1 MDEIKKEKPRA
12 PKKLSSDQKAPRNR
26 RAPQKEPMPPKLK
39 LLFTIVNRQRAELY
53 AALLQSFEVNMQL
66 YLLAHGTAS
75 SETLEYLGLS
85 DMDKSVI
92 VSVIREDKCDAA
104 LKYLDEKFHT
114 IKNGSGIAF
123 TVPMTSGIGV
133 AIYQFLSNANE
144 VKK

>member
-12 PKKLSSDQKAPRNR
+12 PRKPPSDQKAPRKR
-26 RAPQKEPMPPKLK
+26 RAPQKEPTPPKLK

-53 AALLQSFEVNMQL
+53 AALLQSFEVNMQM
-66 YLLAHGTAS
+66 YLLAQGTAN

-85 DMDKSVI
+85 ETDKSVI

-104 LKYLDEKFHT
+104 LKFLDEKFHT
-114 IKNGSGIAF
+114 IKNGSGIAL
-123 TVPMTSGIGV
+123 TVPMTSFSGV

-144 VKK
+144 VKR